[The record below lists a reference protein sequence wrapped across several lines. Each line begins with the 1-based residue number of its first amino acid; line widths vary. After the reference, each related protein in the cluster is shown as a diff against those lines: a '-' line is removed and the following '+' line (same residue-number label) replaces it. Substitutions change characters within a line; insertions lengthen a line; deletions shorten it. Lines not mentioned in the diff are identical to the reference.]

1 MGSACCV
8 AARERT
14 LPNRTGGETLHR
26 NLTCSPSWSFRW
38 DNQRCMADEIE
49 EPSYQMSNRVSRN
62 VSMER
67 RGTLGSGRRK
77 ISNQRSALER
87 ENYETPTSQKSPI
100 HEVTGRNMMIPS
112 SEGSNGLIIPTNAPH
127 LKGAGLH
134 GLVVSSRFAISVCV
148 VCLILFCVVAVD
160 ISNAGTY
167 STEAKNLAELPDIV
181 DSSAPKLSF
190 CIPSPFSPPITK
202 TLSGRGH
209 LLPSNSTPSRRARHS
224 PGHQLLRQVSDS
236 RILGL
241 KSPNN
246 YSMSEGRSSFVLS
259 TCSNDLTAGS
269 YGGSS
274 DGWSMRT
281 FSELVASSQ
290 RERWSFDSEHFESGD
305 GKISRCSSRFSYSP
319 SIDTRT
325 CGACSKLLAERS
337 SWSSNEISV
346 AAVLV
351 CGHVYHAECL
361 ETLTPETDRY
371 DPACPIC
378 MVGEK
383 QVSKMSRKALRAE
396 AELMAKHRKL
406 FKNRVKDSFV
416 EGGCNDFNLQESA
429 KREGK
434 APKLEPSS
442 SWRSSLAKPFLK
454 RHLSI
459 GSKWGR
465 SLSENGSARK
475 KGFWSLSL
483 TPKGLRE
490 KLVRLL
496 HKSGFQAPGAIKSQ
510 LLKLE
515 ILHPLS
521 KVYESNGESSKS

>member
-26 NLTCSPSWSFRW
+26 NLTRSPSWSFRW
-38 DNQRCMADEIE
+38 DNQRCVADEIE

-77 ISNQRSALER
+77 ISDQRSALER

-100 HEVTGRNMMIPS
+100 HEVRGRDMMIPS
-112 SEGSNGLIIPTNAPH
+112 S
-127 LKGAGLH
+127 
-134 GLVVSSRFAISVCV
+134 
-148 VCLILFCVVAVD
+148 D
-160 ISNAGTY
+160 ISKAGTY
-167 STEAKNLAELPDIV
+167 STEAKNLVESPGTV
-181 DSSAPKLSF
+181 DPSAPKLSF

-202 TLSGRGH
+202 TLSGRCH
-209 LLPSNSTPSRRARHS
+209 LLPSNSTPSRRACHS
-224 PGHQLLRQVSDS
+224 PGHRLLRQVSDS

-246 YSMSEGRSSFVLS
+246 YSLSEGRSSFVLS

-290 RERWSFDSEHFESGD
+290 RERWSFDSEHFGSGD

-396 AELMAKHRKL
+396 AELMAKHHKL
-406 FKNRVKDSFV
+406 FKNIVKDRFV
-416 EGGCNDFNLQESA
+416 EGGCNDFNLQQSA

-465 SLSENGSARK
+465 SLSENDSARK

-483 TPKGLRE
+483 TSKGLRE
-490 KLVRLL
+490 KLIRLL
-496 HKSGFQAPGAIKSQ
+496 HKSGFQAPGAMKSQ

-521 KVYESNGESSKS
+521 KPSNG